1 MLRQGLIILFGCST
15 ILSYSQNEHQ
25 AIIDSL
31 NQVIQNSTNEVEKAQ
46 ALVLLSD
53 EYSLSNLDTMIVL
66 CNEALEIVKNS
77 PLADDDIEKFGLRRV
92 ESEAYNNLGYVNLRK
107 GNLDEAKVYLIKS
120 GEIGKETGHFEN
132 NISVGI
138 NLSLVYAEQG
148 DFRTAIDILEK
159 TQVLAESNNKFEN
172 QATILNNIGWI
183 YQTLH
188 EYDVALSYY
197 YRAYQL
203 NEKIGRENSKGAAL
217 NNLGVIYS
225 RIGNLDSAEY
235 YYEASFAIRKNAN
248 NPIGIAN
255 SYSNLAGVYAAQ
267 GDTVKAIKYY
277 KNSLKIARENDLKR
291 QWINTLNALGKLVI
305 AKRNI
310 EDASKIKIEL
320 DTVLPKYENTNSLL
334 FYYQFSYQYYDL
346 IGDKLRAYDDYKKY
360 RTIRDSS
367 QLTTAKYEVIGRELK
382 IQNDTEKRM
391 LALDYEHQIAISQER
406 EKRQRL
412 NFYIVGIVLVLVF
425 VLLVFVWIYYRQRQK
440 LTRMDLELSKV
451 KNDQLQEDVRRKNKE
466 LTAYTLRVAQNN
478 QFLQNID
485 EIISNINSSSKE
497 VIEDQLRQLKV
508 EANINKRRDKDWV
521 EFQKQFEGIH
531 TSFIKN
537 LTSQYPELSTGEI
550 RLCTLIKLNLTSKDI
565 ASVLGVSMNTLKS
578 SRYRIHKKI
587 GLEKGQELAEF
598 ILRFE

>member
-1 MLRQGLIILFGCST
+1 MFRPALT
-15 ILSYSQNEHQ
+15 ILLACFSFFSFSQSENSGV
-25 AIIDSL
+25 IDSL
-31 NQVIQNSTNEVEKAQ
+31 NQIVNNSANEVEKAQ

-53 EYSLSNLDTMIVL
+53 EYSLSNIDTMIVL
-66 CNEALEIVKNS
+66 CNRALDIVAKS
-77 PLADDDIEKFGLRRV
+77 PLADDDIEKFGLRRI

-107 GNLDEAKVYLIKS
+107 GNLEEAKIYLIKS
-120 GEIGKETGHFEN
+120 GEIGKETGHYEN

-148 DFRTAIDILEK
+148 DFRTAIEILEK
-159 TQVLAESNNKFEN
+159 TQVLADSNHKLDNL
-172 QATILNNIGWI
+172 ATILNNIGWI

-188 EYDVALSYY
+188 EYEVALSYY

-203 NEKIGRENSKGAAL
+203 HEKIGQENSKGAAL
-217 NNLGVIYS
+217 NNLGVVYS

-235 YYEASFAIRKNAN
+235 YYEQSFDIRKNAD
-248 NPIGIAN
+248 NPIGMAN
-255 SYSNLAGVYAAQ
+255 SYANLAGVYAAQ
-267 GDTVKAIKYY
+267 GDTIKAINYY
-277 KNSLKIARENDLKR
+277 KSCLDLSRKNDLKR
-291 QWINTLNALGKLVI
+291 QWVNTLNAYGKLVI
-305 AKRNI
+305 SQKDLKTATNI
-310 EDASKIKIEL
+310 MIEF
-320 DTVLPKYENTNSLL
+320 DTVIPKYSNPNSLL
-334 FYYQFSYQYYDL
+334 YYYQFSYQYHELKGDL
-346 IGDKLRAYDDYKKY
+346 VQAYNDYKHYHIIK
-360 RTIRDSS
+360 DSS

-382 IQNDTEKRM
+382 IQNDAEKK
-391 LALDYEHQIAISQER
+391 LLKLDFEHQIEISKEK

-412 NFYIVGIVLVLVF
+412 NFYIVGIVLLSVVI
-425 VLLVFVWIYYRQRQK
+425 LLVFVWIYYRQRQK
-440 LTRMDLELSKV
+440 LTRMDLELSKI
-451 KNDQLQEDVRRKNKE
+451 KNEKLEEDVTRQNKE

-485 EIISNINSSSKE
+485 EVISNLNSSSKE
-497 VIEDQLRQLKV
+497 AIEDQLRQLKV

-537 LTSQYPELSTGEI
+537 LTTKYPELSTGEI

-587 GLEKGQELAEF
+587 GLEKGQELADF